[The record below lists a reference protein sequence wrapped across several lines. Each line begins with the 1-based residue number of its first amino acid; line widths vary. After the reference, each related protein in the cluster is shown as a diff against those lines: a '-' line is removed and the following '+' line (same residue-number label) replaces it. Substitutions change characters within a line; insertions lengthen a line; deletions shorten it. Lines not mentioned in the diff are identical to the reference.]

1 MGNIIAGFFSNFTER
16 DFTKTPLT
24 DEEIDVLVEQIPKDD
39 IIGSLNQ
46 EDKKMIMNNYPID
59 DLIQRMGQSDK
70 EKIVRAM
77 SSQKIF
83 NIRGDSVFDYY
94 FTNNKQELKNCMRG
108 HINQNDTSCEDEKFK
123 KMITTIPNLV
133 LGPLREKQSQWD
145 SDKEKWNTEKTTLQ
159 SQWDSDKEKWNT
171 EKQSL
176 QSQWDSDKEKWNTEK
191 QSLQSQWNTEKTA
204 LQSQWNT
211 EKTALQSQWD
221 SDKEKWNTEKTTLQ
235 SQWDSDK
242 EKWNTEKT
250 TLQSQWNSD
259 KEKWN
264 TEKTTLQSQWDS
276 DKEKWNTG
284 EKSYEKLKKWT
295 IKDCTNKIPFEYY
308 KTNTGKPST
317 ISRDEC
323 ENTKYHPY
331 RYEWKDEI
339 NDSRYPVGCFVK
351 GDYHDIYFNTDKDG
365 GKQDCSSGKAGEKI
379 NCLKKR
385 KNEELVKECSNFGR
399 NLHSYLG
406 RKINRKVRCQK
417 QSPIANLEVDGTTV
431 KGREKCAEAAAKK
444 LGDHYGVSID
454 NSKKSECHACLS
466 LESWTDIDGKDY
478 STFLINNIDKPKP
491 LLVNSGLGSLQTS
504 LTQED
509 CKKFA
514 DTNKYVRPSNWVIDN
529 EWEVTGCSFA
539 TNGNVVRF
547 NTKKDSPK
555 QANSRLLR
563 IEYPQLR
570 FEEPQKYEDK
580 KENIIDKITPIES
593 EDMIKPLSI
602 PQNSMSS
609 LIRGGNLGIKINS
622 GNLGI

>member
-1 MGNIIAGFFSNFTER
+1 
-16 DFTKTPLT
+16 
-24 DEEIDVLVEQIPKDD
+24 
-39 IIGSLNQ
+39 
-46 EDKKMIMNNYPID
+46 MIMNNYPID

-145 SDKEKWNTEKTTLQ
+145 SDKEKWNTEKLLYNHNGTVIKKNGIQKNKVYNHNGTVIKKNGIQKNKVYNHNGIQKKLLYNHNGTQ
-159 SQWDSDKEKWNT
+159 KKLLYNHNGTVTKKNGIQKKLLYNHNGTVTKKNGIQKKLLYNHNGTVTKKMEYRKNYFT
-171 EKQSL
+171 ITMGQK
-176 QSQWDSDKEKWNTEK
+176 K
-191 QSLQSQWNTEKTA
+191 
-204 LQSQWNT
+204 
-211 EKTALQSQWD
+211 
-221 SDKEKWNTEKTTLQ
+221 
-235 SQWDSDK
+235 
-242 EKWNTEKT
+242 
-250 TLQSQWNSD
+250 
-259 KEKWN
+259 
-264 TEKTTLQSQWDS
+264 
-276 DKEKWNTG
+276 KWNTG

-491 LLVNSGLGSLQTS
+491 VLVNSGLGSLQTS